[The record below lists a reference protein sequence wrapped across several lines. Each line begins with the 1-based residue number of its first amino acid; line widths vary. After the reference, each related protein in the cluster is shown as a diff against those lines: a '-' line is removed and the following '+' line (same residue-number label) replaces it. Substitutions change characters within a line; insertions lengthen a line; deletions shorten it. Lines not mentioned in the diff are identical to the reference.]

1 MGFVKI
7 VKIERPCGSGQAR
20 AAIASLSGSVRAT
33 AQTVWVFVRTVGI
46 VVVTVVGTVQTVWV
60 FVGTVGTVN

>member
-1 MGFVKI
+1 MEF

-20 AAIASLSGSVRAT
+20 AAIAGLSGSVRAT
-33 AQTVWVFVRTVGI
+33 AQTVWVFVRTVGA
-46 VVVTVVGTVQTVWV
+46 VVGTVVGTVQTVWV